1 MQVGLGYKFLKRSFV
16 LIAITIASSN
26 SVFCQ
31 YKEEYRPNHDN
42 WPYYFGM
49 SISYNHSSLH
59 PSKHPLFLQNDS
71 VLSVEPGSSG
81 GIALGLVG
89 TLQLSPRFSLRAN
102 PQLIIGG
109 AKYFTYSLKY
119 PTATERFIEKKTL
132 PSTIVSFPLQVKFN
146 SDRIGNFRTYLM
158 GGVKYDMDLASNSS
172 ARNAEDLVKLNKNDY
187 GIEAG
192 PRPVD
197 GEPVGTIDPG
207 DAVPIRHS
215 KTLREGCRSGERPD
229 LRAASG
235 TYRIGAAIR
244 ERGAGCRH
252 EVIACTELSD
262 EFRYCGARL

>member
-1 MQVGLGYKFLKRSFV
+1 MQVGLGYKYFKQSV
-16 LIAITIASSN
+16 ASIAIIIAASN
-26 SVFCQ
+26 SVFGQ

-59 PSKHPLFLQNDS
+59 PSKHPTFLQNDS

-119 PTATERFIEKKTL
+119 PTALENEIEKKIL
-132 PSTIVSFPLQVKFN
+132 PSTIVSLPLQVKFN

-158 GGVKYDMDLASNSS
+158 AGVKYDMDLASNSS
-172 ARNAEDLVKLNKNDY
+172 ARNAEDLVKLKKNDY
-187 GIEAG
+187 GVEAG
-192 PRPVD
+192 IGFNFFFPFVTFSPELKISNGLSNIHSR
-197 GEPVGTIDPG
+197 DPNLKYSNVL
-207 DAVPIRHS
+207 DKLQSRMIVFSII
-215 KTLREGCRSGERPD
+215 LED
-229 LRAASG
+229 
-235 TYRIGAAIR
+235 
-244 ERGAGCRH
+244 
-252 EVIACTELSD
+252 
-262 EFRYCGARL
+262 